1 LNVIYHIAART
12 DWEVSQGTG
21 SYASPSLVNE
31 GFIHCSMAAQ
41 VERSANKYFSGRE
54 DLLLLVIDTARLT
67 SELRIE
73 APIDPR
79 THQPEVGRS
88 DLFPHIYGPLNTDAV
103 VRVIPFLPGD
113 DGLFTLPADIA

>member
-1 LNVIYHIAART
+1 MNVIYHIAARA
-12 DWEVSQGTG
+12 DWDAAQQTG
-21 SYASPSLVNE
+21 LYRSPSLPVE

-41 VERSANKYFSGRE
+41 VERSANKFFSGRQ

-73 APIDPR
+73 SPIDPR

-88 DLFPHIYGPLNTDAV
+88 DLFPHIYGTLNTDAV
-103 VRVIPFLPGD
+103 VRVVPFLPGD
-113 DGLFTLPADIA
+113 DGRFTLPADIA